1 MSTRPQQIQAESG
14 EPASTSARGGL
25 RRNLT
30 LSLGSLGVV
39 YGDIGTSPLYAVRQ
53 CLLGSAPVGTAPVDV
68 MGVLSLIFWA
78 LILVVSVKYLVFMM
92 RADNEG
98 EGGVLA
104 LLALVDPW
112 KRHPGTS
119 RAVLIFLG
127 IFGAA
132 LLYGDG
138 MITPAISVL
147 SAVEG
152 LQVAAPN
159 LQEWIIPLT
168 VVILIA
174 LFLLQR
180 RGSGGIGAIFGPMM
194 IVWFVLLALLGVRG
208 IAQNPAVLSAINP
221 AYAIRFLL
229 SGGLTGY
236 LVLGGVFLVVTGG
249 ETLFADMG
257 HFGRLPIRL
266 AWFTIVLPCL
276 LLNYFGQGAVILDDP
291 ARAAHPFYSLV
302 PGWGTYIMVAV
313 ATLVTVIASQAVIA
327 GAFSLARQAIQL
339 GYSPRMNVVQTSP
352 EEFGQ
357 IYVPVIN
364 WILMVATIALVIG
377 FGSSSN
383 LAAAYGIA
391 VSTTMVLTTVLL
403 FVVIRSRWR
412 WPLPAAIA
420 PVALFLTVD
429 GAFLGANLFKVLD
442 GGWVPLGVASLA
454 LFLMTTWHS
463 GREILMAN
471 IRARSVPLE
480 DFLESIEQH
489 GPTRVPGTG
498 VFLTAPDAGTPGGL
512 LHHLKLNQVLH
523 ERVIL
528 LTVITRDVPRVPAA
542 KRLEVEPLKAGFYR
556 MHVYYG
562 FMQTPDIATAL
573 RLCQAF
579 GLIPDLNLD
588 NIAYYADRASTVV
601 DSADGRMKPW
611 RKRIFAAMARNSE
624 RAIDYYRLPAG
635 KSIELGIQVKI

>member
-1 MSTRPQQIQAESG
+1 MSSQPQPTQAASRG
-14 EPASTSARGGL
+14 PASASSRGGV
-25 RRNLT
+25 RRTLT
-30 LSLGSLGVV
+30 LSLGALGVV

-377 FGSSSN
+377 FGSSSS

-391 VSTTMVLTTVLL
+391 VSTTMVAEELLLL
-403 FVVIRSRWR
+403 FVILYRWH
-412 WPLPAAIA
+412 WPVPAALGI
-420 PVALFLTVD
+420 VAVFMTVD
-429 GAFLGANLFKVLD
+429 GAFMGANLFKVLD
-442 GGWVPLGVASLA
+442 GGWVPLGVASLV
-454 LFLMTTWHS
+454 LFLMMTWRK
-463 GREILMAN
+463 GRELLMEN
-471 IRARSVPLE
+471 VRSRSVPLE
-480 DFLESIEQH
+480 DFLNTIAQH
-489 GPTRVPGTG
+489 QPIRVPGTA
-498 VFLTAPDAGTPGGL
+498 VFLTAPSAGTPGGL

-579 GLIPDLNLD
+579 GRIPDLNLE

-601 DSADGRMKPW
+601 GDDDARMKPW
-611 RKRIFAAMARNSE
+611 RKRIFAAMARNAQ
-624 RAIDYYRLPAG
+624 RAIEYYRLPPG
-635 KSIELGIQVKI
+635 QSVELGIQVEI